1 MAENWN
7 GKVIDE
13 FRANQ
18 GRVGGNFA
26 GAPLLLLG
34 TTGARTGEQRVNPM
48 MYLDG
53 GDRLYV
59 FASFAGRPE
68 NPAWY
73 HNLKANPA
81 VTVEVG
87 DEVYEATATEL
98 TGPERDEIFAEQ
110 ARRYPGFAGYQE
122 KTTRVIPV
130 IALTRAGA

>member
-7 GKVIDE
+7 SKVIDE
-13 FRANQ
+13 FRANH

-53 GDRLYV
+53 ADRLYV

-73 HNLKANPA
+73 HNLKANPT